1 MKRKT
6 IVIFSSLIV
15 VIIIGFFFSRI
26 RIENIDGR
34 RNVEN
39 SEIVKI
45 GMDLNKVIEIM
56 GEPDDR
62 VVSFFDKDDSMLYY
76 NPPFGAS
83 SGIYFQYDT
92 DKQVINRI
100 IPYE

>member
-1 MKRKT
+1 MKKI
-6 IVIFSSLIV
+6 IVAFVILITL
-15 VIIIGFFFSRI
+15 VIIVGIIYAKI
-26 RIENIDGR
+26 RIGNIDAR
-34 RNVEN
+34 INVEN
-39 SEIVKI
+39 STRVQI
-45 GMDLNKVIEIM
+45 GMQINEVLEIM

-76 NPPFGAS
+76 TPPFGAS

-92 DKQVINRI
+92 DTRVINRI